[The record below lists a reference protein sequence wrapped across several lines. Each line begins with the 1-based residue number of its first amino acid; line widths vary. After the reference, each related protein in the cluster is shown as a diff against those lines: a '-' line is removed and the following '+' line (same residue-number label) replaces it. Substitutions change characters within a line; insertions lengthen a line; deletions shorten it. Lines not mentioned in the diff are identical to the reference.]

1 MKRQTSFGA
10 ATLLALAVCVL
21 GACTGGTDSL
31 RPLTDGDP
39 APAWGGVT
47 LSGDSVGAHVGDTP
61 LLVNVWATWCV
72 PCREEMPA
80 LQQVHEETEGR
91 LRIVAVS
98 IVGSGAGADI
108 RHFLDDYGI
117 TFPIVH
123 DPSERV
129 TRAFRT
135 TGVPESFLISD
146 GRVAKRWRGPLTL
159 EGARAALAAL
169 E

>member
-80 LQQVHEETEGR
+80 LQQLHEETEGR

-98 IVGSGAGADI
+98 IDGSGAGADI
-108 RHFLDDYGI
+108 AVGNAGSAGKGL
-117 TFPIVH
+117 TT
-123 DPSERV
+123 PSCGD
-129 TRAFRT
+129 T
-135 TGVPESFLISD
+135 TCKCQNASN
-146 GRVAKRWRGPLTL
+146 
-159 EGARAALAAL
+159 GA
-169 E
+169 